1 MLEVYRSFPSPVFP
15 VSVTIAIPVSISV
28 TVATAVRAHPV
39 EDNCHVAELVIAVKL
54 LHVGQQAAVQAA
66 GAHHEDGEVAD
77 AVGDSG
83 VRHDAHGDIVHDDVV
98 VALAQFLHH
107 RVKPF
112 VHEQL
117 RRVGCHRTR

>member
-15 VSVTIAIPVSISV
+15 VSVTIA
-28 TVATAVRAHPV
+28 TAVRAYPV
-39 EDNCHVAELVIAVKL
+39 EDNCHVAELVIAVQL

-107 RVKPF
+107 RVKPL